1 MVFPILK
8 VDRLLMMLLSSH
20 RFAWTT
26 FYLGKSS
33 IQRSI
38 NRRYGPL
45 MVCRDWSN
53 GKISKNVGKTQISSS
68 GGLAS
73 SVSRLVLQLLL
84 AHVLLA
90 ATNLEE
96 NLTLLLFWEQTKYRG
111 DSRKRGRFCPGPLS
125 NSFKYRHRKRRCSM
139 PWGETGETS
148 IVTIVKT
155 NSNLCI
161 LRFVRAN

>member
-1 MVFPILK
+1 
-8 VDRLLMMLLSSH
+8 
-20 RFAWTT
+20 
-26 FYLGKSS
+26 
-33 IQRSI
+33 
-38 NRRYGPL
+38 

-96 NLTLLLFWEQTKYRG
+96 NLTLLLF
-111 DSRKRGRFCPGPLS
+111 
-125 NSFKYRHRKRRCSM
+125 
-139 PWGETGETS
+139 
-148 IVTIVKT
+148 
-155 NSNLCI
+155 
-161 LRFVRAN
+161 